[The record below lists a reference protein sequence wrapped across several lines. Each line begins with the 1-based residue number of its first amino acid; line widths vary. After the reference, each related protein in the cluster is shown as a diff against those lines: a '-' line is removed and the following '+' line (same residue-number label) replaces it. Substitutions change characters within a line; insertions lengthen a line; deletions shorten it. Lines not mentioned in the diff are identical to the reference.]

1 MEINL
6 SLTKNFNIFPGS
18 VKQSSLL
25 RILYANCLGKSVT
38 YMSRNMI
45 TFRIKSNV
53 VVLIQTD
60 QANFKNSKTMRKSSI
75 AILILE
81 QMASFRILF
90 FTKES
95 EKVLLK

>member
-1 MEINL
+1 
-6 SLTKNFNIFPGS
+6 
-18 VKQSSLL
+18 
-25 RILYANCLGKSVT
+25 
-38 YMSRNMI
+38 MSRNMI
-45 TFRIKSNV
+45 TFGIKWNV

-60 QANFKNSKTMRKSSI
+60 QANFKNSKTMLRKSSI

-95 EKVLLK
+95 EKVLPK